1 MSLKTQE
8 CASKSTRLIWSQ
20 YSFYTLRKC
29 FQNHRLSDGFKEYR
43 KRTLAEKRLTQREDF
58 FSNYSTFI
66 FTFQLFWI
74 YIKVYRRNFCA
85 LATWLKRAWEEI
97 RGFYHP
103 NIMFT
108 AYHSRDKICSLN
120 VEVVKKRNQFATD
133 HYIKP
138 TDTHQYLHASFCH
151 AFHSKKWIPYS
162 QTLRLNRICSEN
174 LFFD

>member
-85 LATWLKRAWEEI
+85 LATWLKRAWEVLRNTRFLSSQYHVYCLSFKGQDMFFKC
-97 RGFYHP
+97 RG
-103 NIMFT
+103 
-108 AYHSRDKICSLN
+108 SK
-120 VEVVKKRNQFATD
+120 EE
-133 HYIKP
+133 KP
-138 TDTHQYLHASFCH
+138 VCYWPLYKTYWYPSISAC
-151 AFHSKKWIPYS
+151 
-162 QTLRLNRICSEN
+162 
-174 LFFD
+174 